1 MKTVEV
7 PVAELEKLEA
17 ARVALYD
24 VLAQHMTEQ
33 ELFALTSITGQIWR
47 VANRR
52 NWKKDCKTNTI

>member
-7 PVAELEKLEA
+7 PIVELGKLEA
-17 ARVALYD
+17 ARVALYE
-24 VLAQHMTEQ
+24 VLGQRMTEQ

-52 NWKKDCKTNTI
+52 NWKSDLEKG